1 MEINLRT
8 KNDLFAALIIQI
20 KNSLSHL
27 HIISKAPDELSK
39 KYDYVILL
47 GDFNSKPKE
56 KNVKFTKHLPSKKYY
71 QTKYL
76 FQKLR

>member
-1 MEINLRT
+1 MEINLII

-20 KNSLSHL
+20 KNNLSHL

-47 GDFNSKPKE
+47 GDFNSK
-56 KNVKFTKHLPSKKYY
+56 SK
-71 QTKYL
+71 
-76 FQKLR
+76 